1 MNAHKVNE
9 FLEAPYLIDGNVK
22 INYEERLIE
31 NKKVLLFEI
40 EPSENYVIKTKD
52 SKVYLRVGDKSKLL
66 NHEQIIQLEYDKG
79 ERRFED
85 LVVEESTFEDVDT
98 ELLSKYKEI
107 LNTNLSLE
115 EILEARALMKK
126 GHLTYESAIPRI
138 IEDIKR
144 EMHSQLR
151 DFQYLA
157 EDGMFKTIPEYPEFP
172 WFEGIVNAITHRNYS
187 LQGDCIRI
195 SLYDDHLEIFSPGK
209 LPNIVT
215 LENMKYTRYSRNPRI
230 ARVLT
235 EFGYVK
241 ELNEGVKR
249 IYDEMQESFLK
260 DPIYTEPN
268 SSSVLLTLE
277 NSIVSR
283 KARIEENR
291 NITFDPTTLPEKQLL
306 VYGIISSHPG
316 LNAKQISE
324 ILTLKK
330 SSIETAIKGL
340 KKKDIIEHTGS
351 RAYGGYVVK
360 K

>member
-1 MNAHKVNE
+1 MIIKNITNQYLIESEENQYFDRKSARIKPADILRHIVAFANANGGVLAIGIEDNGEITGFDGMNAHKVNE
-9 FLEAPYLIDGNVK
+9 FLEAPYLVDGNVK
-22 INYEERLIE
+22 INYEERVIK

-85 LVVEESTFEDVDT
+85 LVVEESTFEDVDIK
-98 ELLSKYKEI
+98 LLSKYKEI

-126 GHLTYESAIPRI
+126 GHLTYAGILLFGKFPTKYLPNARVRLLKFEGNRMETGKRLNIIKEINYENAIPRI

-157 EDGMFKTIPEYPEFP
+157 EDGVFKTIPEYPEFP

-249 IYDEMQESFLK
+249 IYD
-260 DPIYTEPN
+260 
-268 SSSVLLTLE
+268 
-277 NSIVSR
+277 
-283 KARIEENR
+283 
-291 NITFDPTTLPEKQLL
+291 
-306 VYGIISSHPG
+306 
-316 LNAKQISE
+316 
-324 ILTLKK
+324 
-330 SSIETAIKGL
+330 
-340 KKKDIIEHTGS
+340 
-351 RAYGGYVVK
+351 
-360 K
+360 